1 MIRSIAPVS
10 LVLLLSAFDAQ
21 AQTLVASTA
30 DMELRRGL
38 AGPHNVGLWLTNRSS
53 QTRECDVGWHDPND
67 RNLLPKSV
75 RERVAPGQTIRI
87 VTNLIATSGESFRC
101 AQDARERRAD
111 ELRKQQAEQQRL
123 ADRQTELDRQ
133 RHEQQKQ
140 QDASQQLA
148 AQQQQQ
154 RLQLDADAEQQ
165 AQMARHREAQAQFAR
180 ESAQNAELARLA
192 QQQQRAQ
199 LEQNKAR
206 RLEQQRQQ
214 NINMQNF
221 GESIRTAEN
230 QRRYSENEQLIAERL
245 AETTPEIRLTPKA
258 QGLVNVASLGAGSI
272 DPNHAGSVLV
282 DAGRGCH
289 LRYNKDTRSRPEM
302 NADEVRWDGPCEQGY
317 ANGDG
322 ELTWTQAGKKNSARL
337 RMVLGAAIPN

>member
-1 MIRSIAPVS
+1 MLKLKCLSRAQRIWNCDEAWLDPITSVSGLPIAPVRRANVMWVGTIPTIGIYS
-10 LVLLLSAFDAQ
+10 PKASGSA
-21 AQTLVASTA
+21 S
-30 DMELRRGL
+30 RRGKPS
-38 AGPHNVGLWLTNRSS
+38 GS
-53 QTRECDVGWHDPND
+53 
-67 RNLLPKSV
+67 
-75 RERVAPGQTIRI
+75 
-87 VTNLIATSGESFRC
+87 NLIATSGESFRC